1 MPVERHHRPFG
12 HADSCGLKLEAAVTK
27 TYTLGGGMKVA
38 NTVLKT
44 LVQLGVP
51 SGSMVVVTA
60 PGRKSGQPRSTPV
73 NRLIA
78 DGRRYLVAPYGPV
91 GWVQNVRAAGGRA
104 QLKYRGR
111 TENVRL
117 RELPPA
123 EAAPL
128 LKQYIAK
135 NKITAPYFDA
145 KPDDSVERF
154 EAEAPRH
161 PVFEILP
168 G

>member
-1 MPVERHHRPFG
+1 M
-12 HADSCGLKLEAAVTK
+12 AK

-38 NTVLKT
+38 NAVLKT

-51 SGSMVVVTA
+51 SGSMAVLTA
-60 PGRKSGQPRSTPV
+60 PGRRSGQPRSTPV
-73 NRLIA
+73 NLLIE
-78 DGRRYLVAPYGPV
+78 DRRRYLVAPYGAV

-104 QLKYRGR
+104 QLKHRGR

-117 RELPPA
+117 RELPPP
-123 EAAPL
+123 EAAPR
-128 LKQYIAK
+128 LKQYVAK
-135 NKITAPYFDA
+135 NKITVPYFDA
-145 KPDDSVERF
+145 KPDDAVERF
-154 EAEAPRH
+154 EAEGARH

>member
-1 MPVERHHRPFG
+1 
-12 HADSCGLKLEAAVTK
+12 
-27 TYTLGGGMKVA
+27 MKVA
-38 NTVLKT
+38 NALLKT

-51 SGSMVVVTA
+51 SGSMAVVTA
-60 PGRKSGQPRSTPV
+60 PGRQSGQPRSTPV
-73 NRLIA
+73 NLLIE
-78 DGRRYLVAPYGPV
+78 DGRRYLVAPYGVV

-104 QLKYRGR
+104 GLKHRGR

-123 EAAPL
+123 DAAPLLKQYIAKNKGAASAGGSSRSRAPAAPL

-135 NKITAPYFDA
+135 NKITVPYFDA
-145 KPDDSVERF
+145 KPDDPVERF
-154 EAEAPRH
+154 VAEASNH

>member
-1 MPVERHHRPFG
+1 M
-12 HADSCGLKLEAAVTK
+12 AK

-38 NTVLKT
+38 NALLKT

-51 SGSMVVVTA
+51 SGSMAVVTA
-60 PGRKSGQPRSTPV
+60 PGRRSGQPRSTPV
-73 NRLIA
+73 NLLIE
-78 DGRRYLVAPYGPV
+78 DGRRYLVAPYGVV

-104 QLKYRGR
+104 RLKHRGR
-111 TENVRL
+111 SENVRL

-123 EAAPL
+123 DAAPL

-135 NKITAPYFDA
+135 NKITVPYFDA
-145 KPDDSVERF
+145 KPDDPVERF
-154 EAEAPRH
+154 VAEASNH

>member
-1 MPVERHHRPFG
+1 M
-12 HADSCGLKLEAAVTK
+12 AK

-38 NTVLKT
+38 NAVLKT

-51 SGSMVVVTA
+51 SGSMAVLTA
-60 PGRKSGQPRSTPV
+60 PGRRSGQPRSTPV
-73 NRLIA
+73 NLLIE
-78 DGRRYLVAPYGPV
+78 DGRRYLVAPYGAV
-91 GWVQNVRAAGGRA
+91 GWVQNARAAGGGA
-104 QLKYRGR
+104 QLKHRGR

-117 RELPPA
+117 RELQPT

-128 LKQYIAK
+128 LKQYVAK
-135 NKITAPYFDA
+135 NKITVPYFDA
-145 KPDDSVERF
+145 KPDDGVERF
-154 EAEAPRH
+154 EAESARH